1 MEDRKSKKG
10 FNSAMIALILFGL
23 VLILNF
29 FEISA
34 GSEFLSI
41 ALAILLI
48 VAILVGVFG
57 LKNSIQGLR
66 EPNSMEQIVGIT
78 VNGIFTVILI
88 WLIVEVVTRLA

>member
-1 MEDRKSKKG
+1 MEERKSKKG
-10 FNSAMIALILFGL
+10 FNSAMIALMLFGL

-29 FEISA
+29 FEIST
-34 GSEFLSI
+34 GSEFLSM
-41 ALAILLI
+41 ALVILFI

-78 VNGIFTVILI
+78 INGIFTVILI
-88 WLIVEVVTRLA
+88 WLIGEVVTRLA